1 MQGNSATTQDWKPI
15 VLSKRPA
22 GNRTAKSEADAANA
36 RASGAAVD
44 TVRRRCVPGL
54 FLCFFF
60 FCFGG
65 FLSSNVRQRLFLFF
79 FASCSAN

>member
-60 FCFGG
+60 
-65 FLSSNVRQRLFLFF
+65 LLWRLPFVE
-79 FASCSAN
+79 CSAETLSFFLLAAQPS